1 MVVKGF
7 CIFVFIFDMSSYNLI
22 CEDSS
27 LVCCRAALQCRVQKR
42 LEGNEGIESLLVE
55 GHTTPQCFHV
65 PFVLSFFSQK
75 INEASEAIA
84 FSSLLSELLI

>member
-1 MVVKGF
+1 M
-7 CIFVFIFDMSSYNLI
+7 
-22 CEDSS
+22 
-27 LVCCRAALQCRVQKR
+27 
-42 LEGNEGIESLLVE
+42 EGNEGIESLLVE

-65 PFVLSFFSQK
+65 PFVLSFFSQE